1 MKKSL
6 KELYQSA
13 VIITDTSLDGK
24 INIIERT
31 PEHQAMHDK
40 LLEAHQRLNA
50 KKMQVII
57 GR

>member
-13 VIITDTSLDGK
+13 VIITDPSLDGK
-24 INIIERT
+24 INRIERT

-40 LLEAHQRLNA
+40 LVEAYQRLNT
-50 KKMQVII
+50 KKVQTA
-57 GR
+57 